1 MKTKQEIE
9 SRMNELSDEM
19 NLLKNE
25 YFNNFH
31 QEKINTLKSFV
42 GKYFEYNNKNFN
54 YKRYILYT
62 GVNEEKLTLD
72 AVCLDKSNYN
82 KLQVSLSNHEGFDRE
97 DAIKRN
103 ELKEISRQDFDNI
116 VLEGINELNKI
127 INQ

>member
-1 MKTKQEIE
+1 MKSKQEIE
-9 SRMNELSDEM
+9 SRMNELNEEL
-19 NLLKNE
+19 NKLKNE

-42 GKYFEYNNKNFN
+42 GKCFEYKNES
-54 YKRYILYT
+54 YAKYVLYT

-72 AVCLDKSNYN
+72 AVCLYKSNYN
-82 KLQVSLSNHEGFDRE
+82 KLQVSLSNHEGFDRG

-116 VLEGINELNKI
+116 VLESINELNKI